1 MKHSASAENG
11 ELTDDDVYLLP
22 LFLCRVQ
29 AGPPSSADDSI
40 EERLNLNSFIFRN
53 PSSTTLYW
61 VKDDSYQVFDI
72 FKGDILVV
80 DKSLP
85 PEDRKLA
92 LVEINGEETI
102 RLIVKFHDKLFLA
115 TGEGTGEELCDGQA
129 VKLLGVVTY
138 SIHTLSE

>member
-1 MKHSASAENG
+1 MKHSASAKNP
-11 ELTDDDVYLLP
+11 ELTDDIYLRP

-53 PSSTTLYW
+53 PSTTTLYW
-61 VKDDSYQVFDI
+61 VKDDSLQVFDI

-102 RLIVKFHDKLFLA
+102 RLIVKFQDKLFLA
-115 TGEGTGEELCDGQA
+115 TGQDKGDELCEGQA
-129 VKLLGVVTY
+129 TKLIGVVTY
-138 SIHTLSE
+138 SIRTLNE

>member
-1 MKHSASAENG
+1 MKRSTPAKNAE
-11 ELTDDDVYLLP
+11 LIDDIYLRP

-29 AGPPSSADDSI
+29 AGPPSSADDSM

-53 PSSTTLYW
+53 PSTTTLYW

-92 LVEINGEETI
+92 LVKINGEETI
-102 RLIVKFHDKLFLA
+102 RLIVTFHDKLFLA
-115 TGEGTGEELCDGQA
+115 TGEGRGEELCGGQA

-138 SIHTLSE
+138 SIRTLNE

>member
-1 MKHSASAENG
+1 MKSTAPAKNAG
-11 ELTDDDVYLLP
+11 QADDIYLLP

-29 AGPPSSADDSI
+29 AGSPSSADDTI

-61 VKDDSYQVFDI
+61 VKDDAYEVFDI

-115 TGEGTGEELCDGQA
+115 TGEGTREELSEGKA

-138 SIHTLSE
+138 SIRTLNE

>member
-1 MKHSASAENG
+1 MKSSAPADNTEQ
-11 ELTDDDVYLLP
+11 TDDLYLLP

-29 AGPPSSADDSI
+29 AGSPSSADDTI
-40 EERLNLNSFIFRN
+40 EERINLNSFIFRN

-61 VKDDSYQVFDI
+61 VKDDAYEVFDI

-92 LVEINGEETI
+92 LVESNGEETI

-115 TGEGTGEELCDGQA
+115 TGEGTREELCEGKA

-138 SIHTLSE
+138 SIRTLNE